1 MPKTL
6 AKQAQLPM
14 LRDSAYQIWLAGLG
28 ALSIAEDE
36 SGKIFKTL
44 VNRGRAFEAST
55 KDRLIE
61 VKDRLD
67 VRRAASGTV
76 DRIAENLDEGMS
88 GVLSRLGLPT
98 KKEIEGLT
106 KRVERLTKTL
116 EEKPVRRAAR
126 AAKRARRVNAA
137 V

>member
-6 AKQAQLPM
+6 AKQTQLPM

-55 KDRLIE
+55 KDRLVE

-67 VRRAASGTV
+67 VRKAASNTV
-76 DRIAENLDEGMS
+76 DMIAENLDEGMS

-98 KKEIEGLT
+98 KKEIEGLS

-116 EEKPVRRAAR
+116 EAKPGRHAPRGAKRTRRAKAT
-126 AAKRARRVNAA
+126 V
-137 V
+137 

>member
-1 MPKTL
+1 MPKSL

-36 SGKIFKTL
+36 SGRIFKTL

-55 KDRLIE
+55 RDRLIE

-67 VRRAASGTV
+67 VRKAAAGTV
-76 DRIAENLDEGMS
+76 DMIAENLDEGMS
-88 GVLSRLGLPT
+88 GVLGRLGVPT
-98 KKEIEGLT
+98 KREIDGLS

-116 EEKPVRRAAR
+116 EERPAARRPRKVATRRRAKVTA
-126 AAKRARRVNAA
+126 
-137 V
+137 

>member
-6 AKQAQLPM
+6 AKPTQLPM

-44 VNRGRAFEAST
+44 VHRGRAFEAST
-55 KDRLIE
+55 KDRLVE

-67 VRRAASGTV
+67 VRRAAGNTV
-76 DRIAENLDEGMS
+76 GMIAENLDEGMA

-116 EEKPVRRAAR
+116 EEKPAARRPRKVATRRRAKAT
-126 AAKRARRVNAA
+126 A
-137 V
+137 

>member
-55 KDRLIE
+55 KDRLVE
-61 VKDRLD
+61 AKDRLD
-67 VRRAASGTV
+67 VRRAASDTM

-88 GVLSRLGLPT
+88 GVLSRLGVPT
-98 KKEIEGLT
+98 KREIDGLS

-116 EEKPVRRAAR
+116 EERPAARRPRKVATRRRAKVTA
-126 AAKRARRVNAA
+126 
-137 V
+137 

>member
-6 AKQAQLPM
+6 AKQAQMPM

-55 KDRLIE
+55 KDRLVE
-61 VKDRLD
+61 AKDRLD
-67 VRRAASGTV
+67 VRRAASDTM

-116 EEKPVRRAAR
+116 EEKPVRHAPR
-126 AAKRARRVNAA
+126 AAKRARRANAA